1 MVSRLH
7 NPQLYRILAVGRDVS
22 LLSSGANVLIQ
33 AGYRADLLLEVD
45 RAVRRV
51 MVEKYH
57 LVIVSSTFTPDE
69 QIAIRARLRQV
80 RENLSILLL
89 SSKHDSPDAFL
100 AAVAECLQQKK
111 AFQFGTRLDGRP
123 VNHRVQ

>member
-1 MVSRLH
+1 MVSRFH
-7 NPQLYRILAVGRDVS
+7 NPQLYRILAIGRDVS

-33 AGYRADLLLEVD
+33 AGYRADLFLEVD
-45 RAVRRV
+45 QAVRRV
-51 MVEKYH
+51 RIEKYH
-57 LVIVSSTFTPDE
+57 LVVVSSTFTPDE

-111 AFQFGTRLDGRP
+111 ALPVGMSRDGGAVDHRLP
-123 VNHRVQ
+123 

>member
-1 MVSRLH
+1 MVSRFH
-7 NPQLYRILAVGRDVS
+7 NPQLYRILAIGRDVS

-33 AGYRADLLLEVD
+33 AGYRADLFLEVD
-45 RAVRRV
+45 QAVRRV
-51 MVEKYH
+51 RIEKYH
-57 LVIVSSTFTPDE
+57 LVVVSSTFTPDE

-111 AFQFGTRLDGRP
+111 ALPVGTSRDGGAVDHRLP
-123 VNHRVQ
+123 